1 MIISPPFLLPIVGQ
15 DKKSTS
21 KKQADDER
29 TEAAMP
35 PSASRLVG
43 GTGAEEGAFPVSNH
57 LMWHNGVHLQAPDLG
72 DRILPLHAIADGEI
86 LFLNRPTPH
95 SADPLEG
102 LNYDEG
108 WTDNGCIILKHMT
121 EIGAAGDRPVS
132 VTYYSVY
139 MHIEKFIGG
148 LAEGK
153 KVYRKDVL
161 GGAGRVYG
169 HSKQVHFEICSD
181 ADNLKKIIGRH
192 PTWQDP
198 QHPPAKDGR
207 TDSVFGNLY
216 VYLPA
221 ATPTSNTA
229 PADHLRHDT
238 GSTLGAAQWIKL
250 DYGDG
255 GSTPGACVLTSYSAT
270 GQPGN
275 TRTDN
280 DAEYNLYKDATDRH
294 STVIKAHPHAQSSPS
309 GWYELLRFGRNLGR
323 SDTDKDPLPDNAAH
337 WRKIKTIA
345 GNEVW
350 ADLNAPGSYKFSD
363 ADFLPQFGWNCY
375 DDDIADKDQRCD
387 SLKLKA
393 LIRTQGDQP
402 DPDRNKDDV
411 KLSRRLGD
419 KDVARALR
427 RTICKFPNEWDR
439 STISQRYGWLN
450 EMEYGFKD
458 RLDDW
463 KRFENHLKAISFDK
477 LPQEYLN
484 AQWHFHPTE
493 FIKHFRKCRW
503 LNEDELKQIYPGASS
518 ANRTKYR
525 IPVSRSIRKYL
536 ITTPLRMAHFLG
548 QAAVETNQFL
558 WMSELY
564 SGSAYD
570 YFRHYA
576 KASNFKGWL
585 GNVEWNDG
593 GTYRGRGFKQLTG
606 RANYALYWVYKG
618 WLQSS
623 SFSDDWWKNTGWWG
637 LSGNSIPPAM
647 LATLPIQNDQIV
659 VQLKEQMRPP
669 IIVNP
674 DRVNTELEASIDT
687 AGWFWARNTLLIA
700 ADSDDVAAMTRKIRG
715 DAASVGVTT
724 SWPVSAHFT
733 ERTEQT
739 SRIKK
744 LLGEI

>member
-1 MIISPPFLLPIVGQ
+1 
-15 DKKSTS
+15 
-21 KKQADDER
+21 
-29 TEAAMP
+29 
-35 PSASRLVG
+35 
-43 GTGAEEGAFPVSNH
+43 
-57 LMWHNGVHLQAPDLG
+57 
-72 DRILPLHAIADGEI
+72 
-86 LFLNRPTPH
+86 
-95 SADPLEG
+95 
-102 LNYDEG
+102 
-108 WTDNGCIILKHMT
+108 
-121 EIGAAGDRPVS
+121 
-132 VTYYSVY
+132 

-148 LAEGK
+148 LVEGK

-161 GGAGRVYG
+161 GGTGRVYG
-169 HSKQVHFEICSD
+169 HSEQVHFEICCD

-207 TDSVFGNLY
+207 TDSVFGNFY

-255 GSTPGACVLTSYSAT
+255 GTTPGACVLTSYSTT
-270 GQPGN
+270 GQSGN
-275 TRTDN
+275 ARTDN

-294 STVIKAHPHAQSSPS
+294 NIVIKAHPHAQSSPS

-323 SDTDKDPLPDNAAH
+323 SDTGKDPLPDNAAH

-345 GNEVW
+345 GNEIW

-393 LIRTQGDQP
+393 LIRTQDDQP

-427 RTICKFPNEWDR
+427 RTICKFPSEWDR
-439 STISQRYGWLN
+439 GTISQRYGWLN

-458 RLDDW
+458 RPDDW

-493 FIKHFRKCRW
+493 FIKLFRKCGW
-503 LNEDELKQIYPGASS
+503 LSEKEFKQLLPLMVLRGKETS
-518 ANRTKYR
+518 AAWEQVAPNNAKEKENSVFTAHR
-525 IPVSRSIRKYL
+525 IPLNQAFRKYG
-536 ITTPLRMAHFLG
+536 ITTPQRMAAFFG
-548 QAAVETNQFL
+548 NSIQETAWWGKLHEGNSTQ
-558 WMSELY
+558 WY
-564 SGSAYD
+564 SPWD
-570 YFRHYA
+570 
-576 KASNFKGWL
+576 
-585 GNVEWNDG
+585 
-593 GTYRGRGFKQLTG
+593 GRGFLQLTHP
-606 RANYALYWVYKG
+606 ANYIQYWKFRGRHIDAQGEKSLLSAYKKADEARKSKDEG
-618 WLQSS
+618 ISKSANQYLADGVSGVTLQMKEWRNLVGQNGPEMK
-623 SFSDDWWKNTGWWG
+623 D
-637 LSGNSIPPAM
+637 
-647 LATLPIQNDQIV
+647 ATD
-659 VQLKEQMRPP
+659 
-669 IIVNP
+669 
-674 DRVNTELEASIDT
+674 
-687 AGWFWARNTLLIA
+687 A
-700 ADSDDVAAMTRKIRG
+700 ADSAGVYWAWMDMARYADEQIKIERRTAATPHGVKVYYRSEAFWR
-715 DAASVGVTT
+715 AAAKVNL
-724 SWPVSAHFT
+724 P
-733 ERTEQT
+733 
-739 SRIKK
+739 KK
-744 LLGEI
+744 LNDSYSTSLNGFVDRCVPWAQALAVLTEMTFPPNSGVVKLDYPEGHVPRREK